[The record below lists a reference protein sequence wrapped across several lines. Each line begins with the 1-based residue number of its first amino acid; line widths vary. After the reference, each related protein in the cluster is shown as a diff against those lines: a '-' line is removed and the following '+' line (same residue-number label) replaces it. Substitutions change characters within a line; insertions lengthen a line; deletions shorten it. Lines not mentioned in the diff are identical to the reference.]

1 MNFTSI
7 LKSAFNYRLLKTDEE
22 VRFRLFN
29 GLKIASIPVLTCCVL
44 IIFLWVFLSMDLV
57 FFKSNGYAN
66 FEQFNEV
73 FYDFIISKLLEFS
86 VIFIGLFT
94 MTLIFGIYISELLLR
109 PFRVIGDY
117 CEKFLEDRSTS
128 YDPDFFSDLKLLT
141 RFSEWF
147 FNTIYIADQNGML
160 KPIEVPQK
168 FTRIHKPVFE
178 KGFFLQF
185 SFLILATSIVSVIF
199 FYEVIG
205 GVHEQVVQMA
215 FDILPNKYEIQYF
228 LLYQTSVLGSIIVGT
243 LIVQVFAYILLSVNL
258 YKKVST
264 PAFGIFAT
272 MRSFIKGRYDS
283 RVHLIG
289 YSYLRPQCRKLNKY
303 LSEMQKSLHKADKN
317 SIQD

>member
-1 MNFTSI
+1 MKFLNI
-7 LKSAFNYRLLKTDEE
+7 LKNVFSYKTLQNDEE
-22 VRFRLFN
+22 VRFRLVN
-29 GLKIASIPVLTCCVL
+29 GLKISAIPVFTYCVL
-44 IIFLWVFLSMDLV
+44 IIFLWIFLSMDLV
-57 FFKSNGYAN
+57 FFKSNGYDN
-66 FEQFNEV
+66 FDRFNEV
-73 FYDFIISKLLEFS
+73 FSDFIVSKILEFS
-86 VIFIGLFT
+86 LFFIGLFSFN
-94 MTLIFGIYISELLLR
+94 LIFGIYISELLLR

-117 CEKFLEDRSTS
+117 CESFIADRSAS

-168 FTRIHKPVFE
+168 FTKIHKPVFE
-178 KGFFLQF
+178 TGFFLQF
-185 SFLILATSIVSVIF
+185 AFLILATSIVSGLL
-199 FYEVIG
+199 FYEVIS

-215 FDILPNKYEIQYF
+215 FEILPNKYEIQYF
-228 LLYQTSVLGSIIVGT
+228 LLYQSSVLSNITIGT
-243 LIVQVFAYILLSVNL
+243 LVVQIFAYFLMALNL